1 MEGLVWCMPGVYGP
15 TYSATH
21 GPSASGDQ
29 FPILMRNRVHVR
41 GVGARRCVIR
51 GVNQSDPNF
60 DPGTLVA
67 GIDAGDL
74 AGECNAAYQQ
84 PPRQVLV
91 SFRYADKYANTTPG
105 VGFHWWAAVPEVHE
119 ILDGFTFQGGDV
131 QVAFDTPQSV
141 TRPQTGRV
149 SNCIFDLRHMP
160 SASPP
165 IEGPTVG
172 LLLSMNFDNRPPSWC
187 GYFDQRVHVA
197 HNTFVLAEYRGSQWT
212 NDARPGAVGL
222 INVSGLSDPNG
233 ANRGL
238 ANVGLQNNLFRTRP
252 ANLPAN
258 TGTMAMLGID
268 AGDALVREEGSAAAF
283 VATNAFATPRA
294 GTTSGLFRSTP
305 MAPVFITLI
314 DVVQGWFST
323 PQLEPLYYDVFY
335 DLSAVPCSSGP
346 TCTSTSA
353 ALPTPA
359 VALWNGAPNALGER
373 DPGFVG
379 EFLTHQPGTPVLGD
393 YADWRLLPGSPL
405 QNEGFASAVS
415 TFQSGAEFEEP
426 ECEPLQVLEWDHEQF
441 GNLRVVD
448 GAPDIGFDEVQLG
461 VMAGS
466 YANHSYSHNRKG
478 VLNPMVDDEQATRFL
493 FLRLT
498 APGTGLALTNR
509 TLTLRSNEIV
519 AGTSFRAWTEPPGS
533 LSSPTSVSGPP
544 AGYQFLYTSVSNPV
558 AWMGSYSATIP
569 APNFLWLNWQ
579 AAPGQSQFDLTLVQF
594 TADDEGSGFASWVNV
609 QPVVTGT
616 GVPAL
621 LGSMQPEFR

>member
-1 MEGLVWCMPGVYGP
+1 
-15 TYSATH
+15 
-21 GPSASGDQ
+21 
-29 FPILMRNRVHVR
+29 MRNRVHVR

-74 AGECNAAYQQ
+74 AGECNAAYLQ

-91 SFRYADKYANTTPG
+91 SFRYADKYANTSPG

-131 QVAFDTPQSV
+131 QVAFDTPQSA

-197 HNTFVLAEYRGSQWT
+197 HNTFILAEYRGSQWI

-222 INVSGLSDPNG
+222 INVSGRSDPNG

-252 ANLPAN
+252 ANLPTN

-268 AGDALVREEGSAAAF
+268 AGDALVREEGSGAAF

-294 GTTSGLFRSTP
+294 GTTSALFRSTP
-305 MAPVFITLI
+305 MAPVFLTLI
-314 DVVQGWFST
+314 DVVNGWFST
-323 PQLEPLYYDVFY
+323 PQWEPLYYDVFY

-359 VALWNGAPNALGER
+359 VALWNGAPNAVGER

-405 QNEGFASAVS
+405 IDQGRLWERNEFQNGVVFVDRYHELLSLRQWDGEG
-415 TFQSGAEFEEP
+415 
-426 ECEPLQVLEWDHEQF
+426 W
-441 GNLRVVD
+441 GNVRQHGEHV
-448 GAPDIGFDEVQLG
+448 DIGFDEFHLG

-466 YANHSYSHNRKG
+466 YANGSNSHNKTTH
-478 VLNPMVDDEQATRFL
+478 LNPSAAASQAERRILLPT
-493 FLRLT
+493 T
-498 APGTGLALTNR
+498 ATGT
-509 TLTLRSNEIV
+509 TLLGATLRVKATERQV
-519 AGTSFRAWTEPPGS
+519 ALPIPPWTMPAWSQPPVTLAAPLINGQ
-533 LSSPTSVSGPP
+533 LP
-544 AGYQFLYTSVSNPV
+544 AGYQAAYINFSQERWTVALDIGMVLTNAPAVQVPGTPAWSV
-558 AWMGSYSATIP
+558 
-569 APNFLWLNWQ
+569 
-579 AAPGQSQFDLTLVQF
+579 VQVELPP
-594 TADDEGSGFASWVNV
+594 DDEGANYTAHFNTQFVLDG
-609 QPVVTGT
+609 G
-616 GVPAL
+616 L
-621 LGSMQPEFR
+621 LATELRGNLQPEYR